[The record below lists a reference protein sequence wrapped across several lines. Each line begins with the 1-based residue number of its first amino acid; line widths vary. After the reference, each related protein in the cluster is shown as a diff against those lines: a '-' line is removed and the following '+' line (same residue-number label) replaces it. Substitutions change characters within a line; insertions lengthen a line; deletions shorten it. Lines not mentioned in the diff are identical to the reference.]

1 MFLGVFRVFRH
12 SSPFVAQALPLPLC
26 VIMGDELA
34 AEIEYSKNK
43 CDPSIGV
50 FGHLSFSP
58 LPRPSPP
65 HPPPPQPHSNI
76 FR

>member
-1 MFLGVFRVFRH
+1 MCLGCFHNVSIGVFRVFRH

-50 FGHLSFSP
+50 SDLEVGL
-58 LPRPSPP
+58 
-65 HPPPPQPHSNI
+65 
-76 FR
+76 